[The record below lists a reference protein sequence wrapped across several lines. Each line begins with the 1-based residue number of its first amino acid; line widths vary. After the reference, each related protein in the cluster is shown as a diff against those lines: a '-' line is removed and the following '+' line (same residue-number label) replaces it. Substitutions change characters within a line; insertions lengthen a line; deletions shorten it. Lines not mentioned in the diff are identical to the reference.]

1 MRITTPIYYVT
12 IEGNLKEIVSE
23 LPDVII
29 ATYEDYDNKTLVVV
43 KASNKDES
51 SKVLKYFYR
60 LHSDLLKHKKQFKK
74 EQVIVTYSPNGI
86 NFNVKKLFLDLDI
99 FSFLIFSI
107 SP

>member
-43 KASNKDES
+43 NASNEVILVPGIGCDVRHFSMRPDFVVLQLS
-51 SKVLKYFYR
+51 SV
-60 LHSDLLKHKKQFKK
+60 
-74 EQVIVTYSPNGI
+74 
-86 NFNVKKLFLDLDI
+86 
-99 FSFLIFSI
+99 
-107 SP
+107 

>member
-1 MRITTPIYYVT
+1 MRITTPIYYVI

-86 NFNVKKLFLDLDI
+86 NFNVKK
-99 FSFLIFSI
+99 
-107 SP
+107 

>member
-29 ATYEDYDNKTLVVV
+29 ATYEDYDNKTLLVV
-43 KASNKDES
+43 KASDKDES

-86 NFNVKKLFLDLDI
+86 NFNVKK
-99 FSFLIFSI
+99 
-107 SP
+107 